1 MKTPMTLPS
10 LCAYGA
16 IASIAILL
24 FGCEASSDNQS
35 GSWVYSDANAST
47 PPPATTQPSTSA
59 DSSNSTNTNG
69 TGNTDRTNVTNDS
82 NDSDGTETD
91 PSLGA
96 PDEVPYGSLSWRY
109 GGVSGGGYQ
118 KSGVEISGLKA
129 GRNDLSFK
137 YKKDLS
143 AWGYGSGD
151 ASAYACM
158 FVQTSSGSWVGGK
171 FDWISSSRSSRDLKN
186 VTSGYGGW
194 SLANV
199 PNPCRV
205 AFVILDS
212 KSKRRSNVIAGTW
225 SR

>member
-1 MKTPMTLPS
+1 MKNPMTLPS
-10 LCAYGA
+10 LCACGA
-16 IASIAILL
+16 IASIAILV
-24 FGCEASSDNQS
+24 FGCDASTDNQS
-35 GSWVYSDANAST
+35 GSWINSDSSGSTTAPAANTSNAAKPATRNEANHSGSTAST
-47 PPPATTQPSTSA
+47 AYNTTASGGSAADPAVVAT
-59 DSSNSTNTNG
+59 
-69 TGNTDRTNVTNDS
+69 
-82 NDSDGTETD
+82 
-91 PSLGA
+91 A
-96 PDEVPYGSLSWRY
+96 PDEVPYGALSWRY

-118 KSGVEISGLKA
+118 QSGVEISNLKT

-143 AWGYGSGD
+143 AWGYGHGD

-158 FVQTSSGSWVGGK
+158 FVQTANGSWVGGK

-194 SLANV
+194 SLAGV

-205 AFVILDS
+205 AFVILDP
-212 KSKRRSNVIAGTW
+212 KSKRRSNVIAGSW

>member
-1 MKTPMTLPS
+1 MKNPMS
-10 LCAYGA
+10 LSSVCAYGA

-24 FGCEASSDNQS
+24 LGCEASSDNQS
-35 GSWVYSDANAST
+35 GSWLYSDSGTTKSGAST
-47 PPPATTQPSTSA
+47 TTSTKQATSGSTAADPAVP
-59 DSSNSTNTNG
+59 
-69 TGNTDRTNVTNDS
+69 VV
-82 NDSDGTETD
+82 
-91 PSLGA
+91 A

-118 KSGVEISGLKA
+118 QSGVEISHLKT

-137 YKKDLS
+137 YNKDLS
-143 AWGYGSGD
+143 AWGYGHGD

-158 FVQTSSGSWVGGK
+158 FVQTTSGSWVGGK

-186 VTSGYGGW
+186 VTSGYEGW

-199 PNPCRV
+199 PNPCNV